1 MSLFL
6 AYIYIKYIQIKIL
19 PFCLHKNFI
28 CNKPLQIIK
37 NTTIA
42 LFLKELRKNCLQKNC
57 LVIIICTR
65 SHPRSFFFFIFIK
78 SSEMSKDTQYAII
91 TTFKQW
97 YCLSDWFKYYV
108 ENIKLRLK
116 ILLYRLTKPSK
127 QEKYKMLLCTLEGK
141 DRRYE
146 TVNGK
151 EVPIVGHRQLE
162 LSLLRGFDA
171 LSVRYGFDCLADNM
185 IVLWANK
192 IDLCVLNRL
201 KKQKKIKKVVT
212 VLIGMPSSGKSTA
225 GVLLAKRIGYGF
237 IDTDLII
244 QGEQGALLS
253 QIIEK
258 EGAEGFLAIEER
270 VNAGIAA
277 MRCVIATGGSV
288 CYLPRAMEHLKTLGR
303 VVYLKLSM
311 EEVARRIPSL
321 VKRGVVMRGNVE
333 TLEELYAERVPLYE
347 QYADVTVCCDGQT
360 IDETVAAIAA
370 ATGFEL

>member
-1 MSLFL
+1 M
-6 AYIYIKYIQIKIL
+6 
-19 PFCLHKNFI
+19 
-28 CNKPLQIIK
+28 
-37 NTTIA
+37 
-42 LFLKELRKNCLQKNC
+42 
-57 LVIIICTR
+57 
-65 SHPRSFFFFIFIK
+65 
-78 SSEMSKDTQYAII
+78 
-91 TTFKQW
+91 
-97 YCLSDWFKYYV
+97 
-108 ENIKLRLK
+108 
-116 ILLYRLTKPSK
+116 
-127 QEKYKMLLCTLEGK
+127 
-141 DRRYE
+141 
-146 TVNGK
+146 
-151 EVPIVGHRQLE
+151 
-162 LSLLRGFDA
+162 
-171 LSVRYGFDCLADNM
+171 DN
-185 IVLWANK
+185 L
-192 IDLCVLNRL
+192 
-201 KKQKKIKKVVT
+201 

>member
-1 MSLFL
+1 M
-6 AYIYIKYIQIKIL
+6 
-19 PFCLHKNFI
+19 
-28 CNKPLQIIK
+28 
-37 NTTIA
+37 
-42 LFLKELRKNCLQKNC
+42 
-57 LVIIICTR
+57 
-65 SHPRSFFFFIFIK
+65 
-78 SSEMSKDTQYAII
+78 
-91 TTFKQW
+91 
-97 YCLSDWFKYYV
+97 
-108 ENIKLRLK
+108 
-116 ILLYRLTKPSK
+116 
-127 QEKYKMLLCTLEGK
+127 
-141 DRRYE
+141 
-146 TVNGK
+146 
-151 EVPIVGHRQLE
+151 
-162 LSLLRGFDA
+162 
-171 LSVRYGFDCLADNM
+171 DN
-185 IVLWANK
+185 L
-192 IDLCVLNRL
+192 
-201 KKQKKIKKVVT
+201 

-225 GVLLAKRIGYGF
+225 GVLLAKRIGSGF

>member
-1 MSLFL
+1 M
-6 AYIYIKYIQIKIL
+6 
-19 PFCLHKNFI
+19 
-28 CNKPLQIIK
+28 
-37 NTTIA
+37 
-42 LFLKELRKNCLQKNC
+42 
-57 LVIIICTR
+57 
-65 SHPRSFFFFIFIK
+65 
-78 SSEMSKDTQYAII
+78 
-91 TTFKQW
+91 
-97 YCLSDWFKYYV
+97 
-108 ENIKLRLK
+108 
-116 ILLYRLTKPSK
+116 
-127 QEKYKMLLCTLEGK
+127 
-141 DRRYE
+141 
-146 TVNGK
+146 
-151 EVPIVGHRQLE
+151 
-162 LSLLRGFDA
+162 
-171 LSVRYGFDCLADNM
+171 DN
-185 IVLWANK
+185 L
-192 IDLCVLNRL
+192 
-201 KKQKKIKKVVT
+201 

-370 ATGFEL
+370 ATGFDL

>member
-1 MSLFL
+1 M
-6 AYIYIKYIQIKIL
+6 
-19 PFCLHKNFI
+19 
-28 CNKPLQIIK
+28 
-37 NTTIA
+37 
-42 LFLKELRKNCLQKNC
+42 
-57 LVIIICTR
+57 
-65 SHPRSFFFFIFIK
+65 
-78 SSEMSKDTQYAII
+78 
-91 TTFKQW
+91 
-97 YCLSDWFKYYV
+97 
-108 ENIKLRLK
+108 
-116 ILLYRLTKPSK
+116 
-127 QEKYKMLLCTLEGK
+127 
-141 DRRYE
+141 
-146 TVNGK
+146 
-151 EVPIVGHRQLE
+151 
-162 LSLLRGFDA
+162 
-171 LSVRYGFDCLADNM
+171 DN
-185 IVLWANK
+185 L
-192 IDLCVLNRL
+192 
-201 KKQKKIKKVVT
+201 

-311 EEVARRIPSL
+311 KEVARRIPSL